1 MKITIGPKHLERE
14 FTFTIPEVDNIGIF
28 MSGGLDSSAM
38 LTLILKELVET
49 NRLKTVSLNAFT
61 LEKPTGEP
69 LYATRILKKF
79 EDHFQVNIM
88 HVNNIPN
95 TEEAIR
101 QGRMAS
107 TVIVETCKQFNGLMY
122 LSGNNM
128 PPPDIKIFKG
138 GLGFTYKQ
146 TSLYQ
151 QPFLNLLKP
160 QMTDILYKLETDFII
175 PYTHSCSRQLRGKCN
190 SCYSCKERSWGFE
203 ELGLAKLGLVDPET
217 IDL

>member
-14 FTFTIPEVDNIGIF
+14 FTFTIPKTDNVGIF

-38 LTLILKELVET
+38 LSLILKELTET
-49 NRLKTVSLNAFT
+49 DRLKTVSLTAFT

-69 LYATRILKKF
+69 MYATRILKKF
-79 EDHFQVNIM
+79 EDYFQVNIL

-95 TEEAIR
+95 TAEAIR

-107 TVIVETCKQFNGLMY
+107 NVIVETCKQFNGQIY

-128 PPPDIKIFKG
+128 PPSNIKTFNG
-138 GLGFTYKQ
+138 NLGFEYKP
-146 TSLYQ
+146 TLLYH
-151 QPFLNLLKP
+151 QPFLDLLKP
-160 QMTDILYKLETDFII
+160 HMTDILYKLGTDFII
-175 PYTHSCSRQLRGKCN
+175 PYTHSCSRQLVGKCN
-190 SCYSCKERSWGFE
+190 SCYSCEERSWGFD
-203 ELGLAKLGLVDPET
+203 ELGLKDPET

>member
-1 MKITIGPKHLERE
+1 MKIKIGPKHLERE
-14 FTFTIPEVDNIGIF
+14 FIFTIPETDNIGIF

-38 LTLILKELVET
+38 LSLILKELAET
-49 NRLKTVSLNAFT
+49 DRLKTVSLTAFT

-69 LYATRILKKF
+69 VYATRILKKF
-79 EDHFQVNIM
+79 EDHFQVNIS

-101 QGRMAS
+101 LGRMDID
-107 TVIVETCKQFNGLMY
+107 VILETCRNFNGRMY

-128 PPPDIKIFKG
+128 PPSDIKIFKG
-138 GLGFTYKQ
+138 SLGFTYKQ
-146 TSLYQ
+146 TLLFQ

-160 QMTDILYKLETDFII
+160 HMTDMLYKLGTDFII
-175 PYTHSCSRQLRGKCN
+175 PYTHSCARQFKGKCN
-190 SCYSCKERSWGFE
+190 LCYSCEERSWGFE
-203 ELGLAKLGLVDPET
+203 ELGLADPET

>member
-14 FTFTIPEVDNIGIF
+14 FTFTIPEVENIGIF

-38 LTLILKELVET
+38 LSLILKELDET
-49 NRLKTVSLNAFT
+49 NRLKTVSLTAFT
-61 LEKPTGEP
+61 IEKPTGETK
-69 LYATRILKKF
+69 YATRILKKF

-101 QGRMAS
+101 QGRMDS
-107 TVIVETCKQFNGLMY
+107 NVIVETCKQFNGLMY

-128 PPPDIKIFKG
+128 PSSDIKIFKG
-138 GLGFTYKQ
+138 SLGFVYRETP
-146 TSLYQ
+146 LYQ

-160 QMTDILYKLETDFII
+160 HMTDMLYKLGTDFII
-175 PYTHSCSRQLRGKCN
+175 PYTHSCSRQLKGKCDL
-190 SCYSCKERSWGFE
+190 CYSCEERSWGFE
-203 ELGLAKLGLVDPET
+203 QLGLTDPET

>member
-1 MKITIGPKHLERE
+1 MKITIGPNHLERE

-38 LTLILKELVET
+38 LSLILKELVET
-49 NRLKTVSLNAFT
+49 DRLNTVSLTAFT

-69 LYATRILKKF
+69 IYATRILKKF
-79 EDHFQVNIM
+79 EDHFQVNIL
-88 HVNNIPN
+88 HVNNILN

-101 QGRMAS
+101 QGRMDS
-107 TVIVETCKQFNGLMY
+107 NVIVETCKQFNGLMY

-128 PPPDIKIFKG
+128 PSPDIKIFKG
-138 GLGFTYKQ
+138 GLGFVYKQ
-146 TSLYQ
+146 TLLYQ
-151 QPFLNLLKP
+151 QPFLDLLKP
-160 QMTDILYKLETDFII
+160 QMTDILYKLGTDFII
-175 PYTHSCSRQLRGKCN
+175 PYTHSCSRQLSGKCN

-203 ELGLAKLGLVDPET
+203 ELGLADPKT